1 MGNLIFLVGFMGSGK
16 TTMAKK
22 LSNHLGLPFMD
33 LDQLIVAQTGQSI
46 PDYFKLY
53 GEEAFRE
60 FERDVLRGLDTE
72 QKAIVSVGGGT
83 PCFFDNME
91 WMNAN
96 GETIYL
102 RISPKGLWQRLAN
115 SKIEKRP
122 VLKGLQGEDLL
133 AFIVE
138 RLRLREPYYLQA
150 KHTIEQ
156 MKDSVEDIIWKC
168 DLDRFRE
175 SNSEEQ

>member
-1 MGNLIFLVGFMGSGK
+1 MNNLIFLVGFMGSGK

-22 LSNHLGLPFMD
+22 LSNRLGLPFMD
-33 LDQLIVAQTGQSI
+33 LDQMIVAQTGQSI
-46 PDYFKLY
+46 TDIFELH
-53 GEEAFRE
+53 GEEAFRLLE
-60 FERDVLRGLDTE
+60 QDVLRSLDTY

-122 VLKGLQGEDLL
+122 VLKGLKGEDLL
-133 AFIVE
+133 SFIVQ

-150 KHTIEQ
+150 KHQIDQ
-156 MKDSVEDIIWKC
+156 MNDSVEEIIRKC
-168 DLDRFRE
+168 GLDRFRE
-175 SNSEEQ
+175 SNNEEQ